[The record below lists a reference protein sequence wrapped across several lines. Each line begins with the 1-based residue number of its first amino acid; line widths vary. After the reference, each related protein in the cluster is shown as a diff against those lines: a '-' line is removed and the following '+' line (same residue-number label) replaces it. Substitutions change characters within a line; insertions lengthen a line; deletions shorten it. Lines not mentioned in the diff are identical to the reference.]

1 MGAFGSILGG
11 LLTVGSLAVGFFNV
25 WTFTD
30 GYLPLL
36 WFVLFGVLG
45 GVALGYLNSSKARTQ
60 SKYKNEYTAYVGM
73 LIAAIVFLGLY
84 YLMWGIDKIEAKLDT
99 VDLTAEQV
107 VFTAM
112 GGAIAGLI
120 GVGLTIANAMTED
133 TRRY

>member
-73 LIAAIVFLGLY
+73 MIAAIVFLGLY
-84 YLMWGIDKIEAKLDT
+84 YLLFAIQKIEDYLDT
-99 VDLTAEQV
+99 TDLTGDEV
-107 VFTAM
+107 IFVAM

-120 GVGLTIANAMTED
+120 GVGLTIANSMTED

>member
-73 LIAAIVFLGLY
+73 MIAAIVFLGLY
-84 YLMWGIDKIEAKLDT
+84 YLLFASGKVEGYLDT
-99 VDLTAEQV
+99 TDLTGDEV
-107 VFTAM
+107 IFVAM

-120 GVGLTIANAMTED
+120 GVGLTIANSMTED

>member
-11 LLTVGSLAVGFFNV
+11 LLTVGALFVGFFNV

-36 WFVLFGVLG
+36 WFVLFGILG

-73 LIAAIVFLGLY
+73 FIAAIVFLGLY
-84 YLMWGIDKIEAKLDT
+84 YLLFALERIEAR
-99 VDLTAEQV
+99 VISVELTAQDI
-107 VFTAM
+107 VFIAM
-112 GGAIAGLI
+112 GAAITGLI
-120 GVGLTIANAMTED
+120 GVGLTVANSMTED